1 MPENILFMQ
10 VEDGFVTFERQ
21 TKETIIYPL
30 SMVPIE
36 FQEEGKLLRAI
47 VHDEENIEFIGVVP
61 QSEIQAEHD
70 KTHSISSDI
79 RNRIKNKKRKKRF
92 IFF

>member
-30 SMVPIE
+30 SMVPVD
-36 FQEEGKLLRAI
+36 FQKEGLLLRAI
-47 VHDEENIEFIGVVP
+47 VHNEDDIEFLGIVP
-61 QSEIQAEHD
+61 ESEFKAEHD
-70 KTHSISSDI
+70 ETHAITSGI
-79 RNRIKNKKRKKRF
+79 RNRIKKPKRKRF

>member
-30 SMVPIE
+30 CMVPDE
-36 FQEEGKLLRAI
+36 FQKEGKLLRAI
-47 VHDEENIEFIGVVP
+47 IHDENNIEFIGFVP
-61 QSEIQAEHD
+61 ESENQARRD
-70 KTHSISSDI
+70 KIHSRTKSL
-79 RNRIKNKKRKKRF
+79 RNRIRKRRRF
-92 IFF
+92 KFF